1 MEQPKRMEQRK
12 RVNVKQT
19 AKGEWQID
27 ATVEMTAAGVLD
39 NKLIA
44 RESIDLVKA
53 VEAEYHAD
61 GRRMVGDA

>member
-27 ATVEMTAAGVLD
+27 VTVEITNGTIVSND
-39 NKLIA
+39 FIA
-44 RESIDLVKA
+44 KESLDLVKS
-53 VEAEYHAD
+53 VETKFVAD
-61 GRRMVGDA
+61 GRRMAGDA